1 VLESR
6 EAWSATFLF
15 MEDTVLA
22 LALTAFVVGAFV
34 SLATSWLLVT
44 RLERLGERFGFSEA
58 LLGVVAAL
66 AADAPEITSS
76 IAAMTQHQRDIGAG
90 VVIGSNVF
98 NLAALL
104 GLGAV
109 VSGFIAFHRRVVLLG
124 GVVGLW
130 VAVWCILASTGLI
143 SVLVCLVFA
152 SVVLVSYFI
161 VLGLH
166 RDILERLPL
175 PRRFTSWLSLAI
187 DEEEGELEES
197 IRPSRGRP
205 FDAIVAMGALVVVIL
220 SSIAMER
227 GATSLG
233 QQFHISVAIVGGVVL
248 AAVTSL
254 PNAVAAV
261 YLTTKGRGAA
271 ALSTSLTSNNLNVV
285 AGLLIP
291 GALVGLA
298 PPSFAGNFTA
308 ASYLVLTALVL
319 VLAFT
324 YRGLSRRSGW
334 VIICGYVAFVSWLV
348 LAT

>member
-1 VLESR
+1 L
-6 EAWSATFLF
+6 
-15 MEDTVLA
+15 EDTVLA
-22 LALTAFVVGAFV
+22 LALTAFVTGALV

-44 RLERLGERFGFSEA
+44 RLERLGERFGLSEA

-76 IAAMTQHQRDIGAG
+76 VAAMAQHQRAIGAG

-124 GVVGLW
+124 GFVGFW
-130 VAVWCILASTGLI
+130 VAVWCIVASTGLV

-152 SVVLVSYFI
+152 SVVLVGYFI

-166 RDILERLPL
+166 RDIIMRLPMS
-175 PRRFTSWLSLAI
+175 RKFSTWLSLAI
-187 DEEEGELEES
+187 GEEEGELKES

-205 FDAIVAMGALVVVIL
+205 LDAVVAMGALVVVIF

-233 QQFHISVAIVGGVVL
+233 HHFHIAAAIVGGVVL

-271 ALSTSLTSNNLNVV
+271 ALSTALTSNNLNVV

-291 GALVGLA
+291 GAFVGVA
-298 PPSFAGNFTA
+298 SPSFAGNFTA
-308 ASYLVLTALVL
+308 ASYVVLTALVL
-319 VLAFT
+319 VLAFA
-324 YRGLSRRSGW
+324 YRGLNRRSGW
-334 VIICGYVAFVSWLV
+334 VVICGYAAFVIWLV
-348 LAT
+348 AAT